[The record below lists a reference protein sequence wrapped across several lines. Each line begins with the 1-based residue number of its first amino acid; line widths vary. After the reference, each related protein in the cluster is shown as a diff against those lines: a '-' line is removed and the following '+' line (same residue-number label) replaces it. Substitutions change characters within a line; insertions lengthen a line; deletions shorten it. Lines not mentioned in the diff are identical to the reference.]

1 MMSPHGTWELLMT
14 RSVVELLGEDAIQ
27 RIRLPVSRAGGLPR
41 QAYTSQEFFELE
53 RERLFPRVWVGV
65 GFTSDVPEPGDAMP
79 LMIAGLP
86 IILCRDKEGRIR
98 AFHNVCRHR
107 AAMVLEKPAKGLN
120 VLRCPYHA
128 WAWDLQGNL
137 RAMPYFD
144 GTPDGRDCG
153 LDWSANGLV
162 PIRTGVWHHW
172 VFINL
177 DGNAPPLEDYLAPMN
192 ELTAGFDLSATRLHR
207 RLDWQFNANWKFQN
221 DNWETYH
228 HVWVHEGIFTR
239 MSEDLDF
246 ETREPRMRP
255 MQWENVVTL
264 KRQPGS
270 NRLTFNGDGLPLI
283 PATSGHETRAGGTS
297 LIFPNVTLT
306 VSENHLASV
315 ITDPLAP
322 DRTHAIL
329 GFFFVGDAAISD
341 EMAPYREPVL
351 DRWLG
356 KSRDSRGMDGIRSQD
371 FSIWE
376 SQQIA
381 RRSAVADDVKFSPVW
396 ERNIH
401 HFHNRMI
408 DALL

>member
-1 MMSPHGTWELLMT
+1 MP
-14 RSVVELLGEDAIQ
+14 RSVVELLGEDAIK
-27 RIRLPVSRAGGLPR
+27 RIRLPVSQAGGLPR

-65 GFTSDVPEPGDAMP
+65 GFTSDVAEPGDAVP
-79 LMIAGLP
+79 LLVAGLP
-86 IILCRDKEGRIR
+86 IILCRGKDGQIR

-128 WAWDLQGNL
+128 WAWDLQGSL
-137 RAMPYFD
+137 KAMPYFD
-144 GTPDGRDCG
+144 GTPDSRDCG
-153 LDWSANGLV
+153 LDWGANGLV
-162 PIRTGVWHHW
+162 PIRTAVWHHW
-172 VFINL
+172 VFVNL

-207 RLDWQFNANWKFQN
+207 RLDWEFNANWKFQN

-246 ETREPRMRP
+246 TTREPRMRP

-283 PATSGHETRAGGTS
+283 PPTPGHETRAGGTS

-322 DRTHAIL
+322 DRTHAVL
-329 GFFFVGDAAISD
+329 GFFFVGDAATSD
-341 EMAPYREPVL
+341 DMAPYREPVL

-356 KSRDSRGMDGIRSQD
+356 KSRSSRGMDGIRSQD